1 MIRVFA
7 YDNGKIGYNCE
18 DCSQTFTEDILE
30 RITDNC
36 ALDVD
41 VICKACG
48 ESGVLYFIK
57 CTEEYMAKELIA
69 KIQRAKESR
78 KG

>member
-7 YDNGKIGYNCE
+7 YEDGKIGYNCE
-18 DCSQTFTEDILE
+18 DCDRTFTEDITE

-41 VICKACG
+41 VICKECG
-48 ESGVLYFIK
+48 ELGVLYFIR
-57 CTEEYMAKELIA
+57 CTEEYMAKELMA
-69 KIQRAKESR
+69 KIQGAKESR